1 MQTKIYLIHFSSDYV
16 FEGTKSKYKENDDT
30 NPLNYYG
37 KTKRISEKIITTKLK
52 NYIIFR
58 ISWLIGNYSKNFL
71 KKIVLNLKK
80 KKNIIMVEDQ
90 ISNPTTTNLVSKIV
104 KISCENFYNKKNIL
118 NGIFHL
124 SNEPSISK
132 LEFTKVIYKS

>member
-1 MQTKIYLIHFSSDYV
+1 
-16 FEGTKSKYKENDDT
+16 
-30 NPLNYYG
+30 
-37 KTKRISEKIITTKLK
+37 
-52 NYIIFR
+52 
-58 ISWLIGNYSKNFL
+58 
-71 KKIVLNLKK
+71 
-80 KKNIIMVEDQ
+80 MVEDQ

-132 LEFTKVIYKS
+132 LEFTKVIYKKLRNLKLIKNKRTIFGVSSNTLKNQAIRPVNSSFNLSKLKLKKILKILIGKI